1 MAEACFS
8 NLDCH
13 MSWSPPQGSD
23 VEVEVPANISKYT
36 EAVLAFTTHSSQVRW
51 QLFFFAGHSP
61 LNPSAVFDPLWFF
74 FVFFLLQF
82 LKSST
87 LATWGSLF
95 RHETLSK
102 EAVVVEMAIKY
113 LRASMTNLVK
123 VSQWFQCYHS
133 SSTWQPN
140 RMLPKGFISFS
151 PDLIPI

>member
-23 VEVEVPANISKYT
+23 VEVEVPANISKYM

-51 QLFFFAGHSP
+51 QLFFLGWTFTSKS
-61 LNPSAVFDPLWFF
+61 LSCLWSLVIF
-74 FVFFLLQF
+74 FFLLQF

-151 PDLIPI
+151 PDWIPI